1 MLEELVDTYD
11 PDTEGPFS
19 ACHPRT
25 GAASMKRQ
33 LENILKALKT
43 AKVWYQYHDNWKLL
57 HCFCLAVK
65 LAFQRNCQ
73 TVQSLLMK
81 KVSRYRRC
89 SWTGLFQT
97 GDQVWPVILCVKL
110 VCDSFP
116 PCVDRWVSLPADR
129 AGFFIFLSTGKRG
142 YQRTGNPFIKR
153 FRHVQTVQPL
163 YGGGCPPPGL
173 AT

>member
-1 MLEELVDTYD
+1 MPSSHRCREHEATAW
-11 PDTEGPFS
+11 E
-19 ACHPRT
+19 HPQ
-25 GAASMKRQ
+25 GAENGKSLISIPRQ
-33 LENILKALKT
+33 LEM
-43 AKVWYQYHDNWKLL
+43 L